1 MTPYLP
7 HTVIAKALSQSELS
21 QKDAAQQ
28 MDISPAYLS
37 DIVSGKR
44 KISVQFAKKAEE
56 VLKID
61 GFALLER
68 QLRAEWNGEI

>member
-1 MTPYLP
+1 MTSPP
-7 HTVIAKALSQSELS
+7 HITLSSALTQSGLS
-21 QKDAAQQ
+21 QKEAALQ

-44 KISVQFAKKAEE
+44 KISVQFAKKAED
-56 VLKID
+56 VLKVD

-68 QLRAEWNGEI
+68 QLLAEWKGEI